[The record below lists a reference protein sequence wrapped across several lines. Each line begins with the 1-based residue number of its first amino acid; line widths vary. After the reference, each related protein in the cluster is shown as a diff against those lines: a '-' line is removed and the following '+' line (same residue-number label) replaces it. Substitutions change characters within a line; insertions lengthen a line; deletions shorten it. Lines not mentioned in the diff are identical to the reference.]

1 MNATKGM
8 NIEEVRRLAA
18 QLEEAAEEIAAIQEE
33 LTSGLEEVD
42 WTGPDADRFRGQ
54 WNGDMVPALQ
64 QIMQSVADLGE
75 SANRN
80 ADQQETTSS
89 S

>member
-1 MNATKGM
+1 
-8 NIEEVRRLAA
+8 
-18 QLEEAAEEIAAIQEE
+18 
-33 LTSGLEEVD
+33 
-42 WTGPDADRFRGQ
+42 
-54 WNGDMVPALQ
+54 MVPALQ

>member
-33 LTSGLEEVD
+33 LTSGLE
-42 WTGPDADRFRGQ
+42 
-54 WNGDMVPALQ
+54 
-64 QIMQSVADLGE
+64 
-75 SANRN
+75 
-80 ADQQETTSS
+80 
-89 S
+89 